1 MQTLRQIVQSSTIF
15 GQLRT
20 IQAPAS
26 IKTLTIFVDINNH
39 SVKPTCTQW
48 LRVNSSWGCATWIG
62 RCCARS
68 NWKRSNTRRGSNKR
82 KSYTVVFIKKNTRSL
97 DSLKLSTNQY
107 NTAVKQ
113 AEQTNKTI
121 DSEVRHHIPNKYG
134 VLRKYRLN
142 KSDDNNLKL
151 RSLSQHVKYLVKR
164 KHRLYLEKTE
174 GASSENPKLFWSY
187 YKAVLHH
194 RAKQNSVITYY
205 GIEATTPA
213 EKWIFQILIFHPSLL
228 LRVPL

>member
-1 MQTLRQIVQSSTIF
+1 MS
-15 GQLRT
+15 
-20 IQAPAS
+20 A
-26 IKTLTIFVDINNH
+26 VDQCTPTK
-39 SVKPTCTQW
+39 SVKDT
-48 LRVNSSWGCATWIG
+48 NSPPW
-62 RCCARS
+62 
-68 NWKRSNTRRGSNKR
+68 
-82 KSYTVVFIKKNTRSL
+82 
-97 DSLKLSTNQY
+97 
-107 NTAVKQ
+107 
-113 AEQTNKTI
+113 I
-121 DSEVRHHIPNKYG
+121 DSEVRHHIPKKYG

-151 RSLSQHVKYLVKR
+151 RSLSQHVEYLVKR

-228 LRVPL
+228 LRVPLQTTIFPLFQCTSIDQLCK

>member
-39 SVKPTCTQW
+39 SGETNMHTMAESQQQLRMCHVNWPVLRKVKLKAKQH
-48 LRVNSSWGCATWIG
+48 SG
-62 RCCARS
+62 
-68 NWKRSNTRRGSNKR
+68 RGSNKR

-164 KHRLYLEKTE
+164 KHRLYLEKIE
-174 GASSENPKLFWSY
+174 GAFPENPKFFWSY
-187 YKAVLHH
+187 HRAVLHH
-194 RAKQNSVITYY
+194 RAKPNSY
-205 GIEATTPA
+205 
-213 EKWIFQILIFHPSLL
+213 L
-228 LRVPL
+228 